1 MIVEELDDT
10 SMIVEELDDTSMI
23 VKELDDTSMIVEEQ
37 DDTPMIVDE
46 QDDTSMIV
54 EEQEEKKCALINDSL
69 DTSMKV
75 DDQDEIKCALNN
87 ESLKTSMIVEED
99 DIMLL
104 QTLLGNRFGA
114 QRKSQNIST
123 QLSDNKDPSID
134 FCNSL
139 ISTVNHTNFPRGCR
153 SMEIGDVDF
162 TNLSNPSVSTF
173 VALISAYG
181 AGLYTTWYIFKN
193 VKIYFIFRTYNSEQ
207 NNFNWSCQETS
218 IDEVRRWSYR

>member
-1 MIVEELDDT
+1 
-10 SMIVEELDDTSMI
+10 
-23 VKELDDTSMIVEEQ
+23 
-37 DDTPMIVDE
+37 MIVDE
-46 QDDTSMIV
+46 ENKT
-54 EEQEEKKCALINDSL
+54 KCVINNDSL
-69 DTSMKV
+69 D
-75 DDQDEIKCALNN
+75 
-87 ESLKTSMIVEED
+87 TSMIVEED

-123 QLSDNKDPSID
+123 QLLDNKEPSID

-153 SMEIGDVDF
+153 SMEIDDEDF
-162 TNLSNPSVSTF
+162 ANLSNPLVPTF
-173 VALISAYG
+173 VALIGANG
-181 AGLYTTWYIFKN
+181 AGFYTTWYIFKN
-193 VKIYFIFRTYNSEQ
+193 VKIYFIFRTYNTEH